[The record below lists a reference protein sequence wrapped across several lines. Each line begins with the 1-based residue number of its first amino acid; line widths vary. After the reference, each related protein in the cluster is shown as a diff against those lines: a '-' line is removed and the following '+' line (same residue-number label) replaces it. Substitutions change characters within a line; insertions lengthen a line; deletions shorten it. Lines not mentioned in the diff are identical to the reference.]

1 VSLTELLHWPLF
13 WLVVL
18 IILVAQA
25 LLIISAARMRQP
37 SGQPSGQPA
46 SATHTELGWTLATAA
61 ALFALLFFI
70 YRALIGG

>member
-37 SGQPSGQPA
+37 SGQPA

-61 ALFALLFFI
+61 ALFTLLFFI